1 MKLTLNRLTSGNVVS
16 HTLTASDGRKIAGLG
31 ANHTEAVRNA
41 QKALT
46 NYEAV
51 IKSKRSKP

>member
-1 MKLTLNRLTSGNVVS
+1 MKLTLHPLPGKAVM
-16 HTLTASDGRKIAGLG
+16 HTLTASDGRKISALG

-46 NYEAV
+46 DYEAV
-51 IKSKRSKP
+51 IKSKRSRR

>member
-1 MKLTLNRLTSGNVVS
+1 MKLTLRPLTGKPVT
-16 HTLTASDGRKIAGLG
+16 HTLIASDGRKIAGLG

>member
-1 MKLTLNRLTSGNVVS
+1 MKLTLHPLPGKPVM
-16 HTLTASDGRKIAGLG
+16 HTLTASDGRKINALG

-46 NYEAV
+46 DYEAV
-51 IKSKRSKP
+51 IKSKRSRP

>member
-1 MKLTLNRLTSGNVVS
+1 MKLTLRPLTGKPVT
-16 HTLTASDGRKIAGLG
+16 HTLTASDGRKIAALG

-51 IKSKRSKP
+51 IKSKRSRP

>member
-1 MKLTLNRLTSGNVVS
+1 MKLTLRPLPGKPVM
-16 HTLTASDGRKIAGLG
+16 HTLTASDGRKINALG

-46 NYEAV
+46 NYELV
-51 IKSKRSKP
+51 IKAKRSRP